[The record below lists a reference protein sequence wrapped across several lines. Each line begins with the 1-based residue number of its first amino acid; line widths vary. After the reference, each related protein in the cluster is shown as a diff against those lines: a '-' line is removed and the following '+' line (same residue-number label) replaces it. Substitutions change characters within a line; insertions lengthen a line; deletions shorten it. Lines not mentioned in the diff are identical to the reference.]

1 MAKYWLHCQHLYMNG
16 QKMSKSKGNI
26 LYTDTLQRLGYTISE
41 IRFFLIY
48 GHYRERINYSEK
60 QMGMAIEKLRSL
72 KTIIKKIK
80 YKAGI
85 KPDVKS
91 NAVKSLINIF
101 SKNMD
106 NDLNVKRAFD
116 GIYTIL
122 SSVHIDTLKPAEAA
136 GIITILREIDEVF
149 NVIF

>member
-1 MAKYWLHCQHLYMNG
+1 
-16 QKMSKSKGNI
+16 
-26 LYTDTLQRLGYTISE
+26 
-41 IRFFLIY
+41 
-48 GHYRERINYSEK
+48 
-60 QMGMAIEKLRSL
+60 MGMATEKLRSL

-136 GIITILREIDEVF
+136 GIITILREIDKVF
-149 NVIF
+149 NVFFDLTRQLHE

>member
-1 MAKYWLHCQHLYMNG
+1 
-16 QKMSKSKGNI
+16 MSKSKGNI
-26 LYTDTLQRLGYTISE
+26 LHTDSLQRLGYTMAE

-80 YKAGI
+80 YKAGS